1 MDKVQLN
8 RWSNYRDKQPQF
20 NVNLV
25 EEDIRLI
32 YNAVDFYHKN
42 RPKSAH
48 RPQHMQEPSDHLKW
62 MMKIMMTM
70 MMESSFK
77 KNK

>member
-1 MDKVQLN
+1 MPIFKD
-8 RWSNYRDKQPQF
+8 RSKQPSF

-25 EEDIRLI
+25 EDDVRLI

-48 RPQHMQEPSDHLKW
+48 RPQHMQEPTDHLKW
-62 MMKIMMTM
+62 MMKVMMTM
-70 MMESSFK
+70 MMESTMQ

>member
-1 MDKVQLN
+1 MPIYKD
-8 RWSNYRDKQPQF
+8 RSEQPSF

-25 EEDIRLI
+25 EDDIRLI
-32 YNAVDFYHKN
+32 NNAVDFYHKN

-48 RPQHMQEPSDHLKW
+48 RPKHMQEPTHHLEW
-62 MMKIMMTM
+62 MKKIMMTM
-70 MMESSFK
+70 MMESSFQ

>member
-1 MDKVQLN
+1 MSKHPNQIK
-8 RWSNYRDKQPQF
+8 RDRDNQPHF

-25 EEDIRLI
+25 EEDVRLI

-48 RPQHMQEPSDHLKW
+48 RPQHMQESTAHLVW
-62 MMKIMMTM
+62 MKQTMMTM
-70 MMESSFK
+70 MMESSFQ

>member
-1 MDKVQLN
+1 MPILKD
-8 RWSNYRDKQPQF
+8 RSKQPSF

-25 EEDIRLI
+25 EDDVRLI
-32 YNAVDFYHKN
+32 YNAVDFYYKN

-48 RPQHMQEPSDHLKW
+48 RPQHMQEPTEHLKW
-62 MMKIMMTM
+62 IKKIMMTM
-70 MMESSFK
+70 MMESSFQ

>member
-1 MDKVQLN
+1 MPIYKDRN
-8 RWSNYRDKQPQF
+8 KQPSF
-20 NVNLV
+20 TVNLV
-25 EEDIRLI
+25 EDDVRLI

-48 RPQHMQEPSDHLKW
+48 RPQHMQEPTDHLKW
-62 MMKIMMTM
+62 MMKVMMTM
-70 MMESSFK
+70 MMESTMQ

>member
-1 MDKVQLN
+1 MPIYKD
-8 RWSNYRDKQPQF
+8 RSKQPSF

-25 EEDIRLI
+25 EDDVRLI

-42 RPKSAH
+42 RPGSAK
-48 RPQHMQEPSDHLKW
+48 RPQHMQESTEHLKW
-62 MMKIMMTM
+62 IKKIMMTM
-70 MMESSFK
+70 MMESSFQ

>member
-1 MDKVQLN
+1 MPIYKD
-8 RWSNYRDKQPQF
+8 RSKQPSF

-25 EEDIRLI
+25 GDDVRLI

-42 RPKSAH
+42 RPKSAE
-48 RPQHMQEPSDHLKW
+48 RPQHMQEPTAHLKW
-62 MMKIMMTM
+62 VKKIMMTM
-70 MMESSFK
+70 MMESSFQ

>member
-1 MDKVQLN
+1 MGNGIAHVFAQKG
-8 RWSNYRDKQPQF
+8 F

-32 YNAVDFYHKN
+32 YNAIDFYHKN
-42 RPKSAH
+42 RPKSAE
-48 RPQHMQEPSDHLKW
+48 RPEYMQEPTKHLEY
-62 MMKIMMTM
+62 MKQSMMTM
-70 MMESSFK
+70 MIESSFQ

>member
-1 MDKVQLN
+1 MPIFKD
-8 RWSNYRDKQPQF
+8 RSKQPSF

-25 EEDIRLI
+25 EDDIRLI

-42 RPKSAH
+42 RPKSAE
-48 RPQHMQEPSDHLKW
+48 RPEYMQEPTKHLEWLKSS
-62 MMKIMMTM
+62 MMTIMM
-70 MMESSFK
+70 EASFQ

>member
-1 MDKVQLN
+1 MPKHPNQI
-8 RWSNYRDKQPQF
+8 RRDREKQPSF

-48 RPQHMQEPSDHLKW
+48 RPQHMQEPTDHLLW
-62 MMKIMMTM
+62 MKKVMMTM
-70 MMESSFK
+70 MMESTFQ

>member
-1 MDKVQLN
+1 MPIHKD
-8 RWSNYRDKQPQF
+8 RSKQPSF
-20 NVNLV
+20 AVNLV

-42 RPKSAH
+42 RPKSAN
-48 RPQHMQEPSDHLKW
+48 RPQHMQEPTAHLEW
-62 MMKIMMTM
+62 MKQSMMAM
-70 MMESSFK
+70 MMESTME

>member
-1 MDKVQLN
+1 MPIYKD
-8 RWSNYRDKQPQF
+8 RSEQPSF

-25 EEDIRLI
+25 EDDIRLI

-42 RPKSAH
+42 RPGSSKRPEYQQEPTHHLEWMKSA
-48 RPQHMQEPSDHLKW
+48 
-62 MMKIMMTM
+62 MMTI
-70 MMESSFK
+70 MMESSFQ

>member
-1 MDKVQLN
+1 VPKHPNQIK
-8 RWSNYRDKQPQF
+8 RDRENQPSF

-25 EEDIRLI
+25 EDDIRLI

-42 RPKSAH
+42 RPGSAK
-48 RPQHMQEPSDHLKW
+48 RPQHMQEPTHHLEWIK
-62 MMKIMMTM
+62 KVMMTM
-70 MMESSFK
+70 MMESSFQ

>member
-1 MDKVQLN
+1 MPIYKD
-8 RWSNYRDKQPQF
+8 RSKQPSF

-42 RPKSAH
+42 RPGSAK
-48 RPQHMQEPSDHLKW
+48 RPQHMQEPTAHLEW
-62 MMKIMMTM
+62 MKKIMMTM
-70 MMESSFK
+70 MMESSFQ

>member
-1 MDKVQLN
+1 MATGNCKVP
-8 RWSNYRDKQPQF
+8 RDEQPHF
-20 NVNLV
+20 MVKLV
-25 EEDIRLI
+25 EEDVRLI

-48 RPQHMQEPSDHLKW
+48 RPQHMQESTEHLKW
-62 MMKIMMTM
+62 IKKVMMTM
-70 MMESSFK
+70 MMESSFQ

>member
-1 MDKVQLN
+1 MPIYKD
-8 RWSNYRDKQPQF
+8 RSKQPHF
-20 NVNLV
+20 LV
-25 EEDIRLI
+25 KLWEEDVRLV

-48 RPQHMQEPSDHLKW
+48 RPKHMQEPTAHLEW
-62 MMKIMMTM
+62 MKQSMMTM
-70 MMESSFK
+70 MMESTMQ

>member
-1 MDKVQLN
+1 MPIYKD
-8 RWSNYRDKQPQF
+8 RSKQPSF

-25 EEDIRLI
+25 EDDIRLI

-42 RPKSAH
+42 RPRSSE
-48 RPQHMQEPSDHLKW
+48 RPQHMQESTAHLGWIK
-62 MMKIMMTM
+62 KIMMTM
-70 MMESSFK
+70 MMESTMQ